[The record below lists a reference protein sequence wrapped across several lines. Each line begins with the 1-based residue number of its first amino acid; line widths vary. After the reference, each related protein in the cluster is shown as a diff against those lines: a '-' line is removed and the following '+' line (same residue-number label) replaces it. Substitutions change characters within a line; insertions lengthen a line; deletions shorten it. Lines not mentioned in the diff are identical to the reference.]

1 MNNYKYDSV
10 EILGQKFTEQ
20 NSGISHNAIQSY
32 SDKNG

>member
-1 MNNYKYDSV
+1 MTA

-20 NSGISHNAIQSY
+20 NSGISHNAIQSD